1 MVRLNRIYTRT
12 GDDGSSGLSTGE
24 RRLKNDPR
32 FEAIGS
38 VDETNAAIGVAR
50 LHVDEYPDL
59 DLMLGAIQ
67 NDLFDLGADLAT
79 PEADEPPAFEPLR
92 ILPVQVERLEKEID
106 YLNRSLAPLTTFVLP
121 GGSAAAAHLHVAR
134 TVCRRAE
141 RVTVTLAQNGRRA
154 GQSGGGSLSQPPV
167 RLPVRGKPLGQ
178 RSRWSRRVVG
188 TRPEP
193 GVKRRTQAIFSAGGA
208 PNQSPRHGG
217 ANLGKRERLGHDV
230 VDQAVEAEG
239 PFPLIGEAGHQQDGE
254 VGIIPAQRPAP
265 GRCRP

>member
-24 RRLKNDPR
+24 RRLKNDAR
-32 FEAIGS
+32 FDAIGS

-141 RVTVTLAQNGRRA
+141 RVTVTLAQTA
-154 GQSGGGSLSQPPV
+154 GEQVNPEAVRYLNRLSDFLFV
-167 RLPVRGKPLGQ
+167 A
-178 RSRWSRRVVG
+178 SRWANDLGGRDVLWV
-188 TRPEP
+188 P
-193 GVKRRTQAIFSAGGA
+193 GQ
-208 PNQSPRHGG
+208 N
-217 ANLGKRERLGHDV
+217 RE
-230 VDQAVEAEG
+230 
-239 PFPLIGEAGHQQDGE
+239 
-254 VGIIPAQRPAP
+254 
-265 GRCRP
+265 